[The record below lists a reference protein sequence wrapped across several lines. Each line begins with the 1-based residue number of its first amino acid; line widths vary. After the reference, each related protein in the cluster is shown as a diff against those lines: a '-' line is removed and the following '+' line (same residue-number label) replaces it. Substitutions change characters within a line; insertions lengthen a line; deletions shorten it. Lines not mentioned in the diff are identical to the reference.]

1 MSWRRLLTL
10 LALPTGVALLAVA
23 IARADLHTL
32 GVVARGLG
40 SALPLVLIPGAVW
53 HLVRTIAWYR
63 AFPSGA
69 EPPFWRL
76 FRVRLAAEAFS
87 FVTVRGV
94 AGEPLKVV
102 LLEPS
107 VPAAVSTAA
116 VALER
121 IAYLV
126 VTLTIVFAAA
136 IAVLTFLPIS
146 TAWFEVFVAVAVVSG
161 AATAGLILLINRPL
175 RGGQQ
180 TTRQPQSPT
189 LAFIRAVDTQ
199 LRALVKSDSR
209 RLVALVIL
217 QAIAFAAMC
226 AEVLAVLWAS
236 NATPDL
242 LGAIGIETFTRVASM
257 ISAFIPANLGALEA
271 SNVVAAG
278 MINAAGAAAA
288 LALVRRL
295 RGLLWCVAG
304 FACYPPR
311 ALRKRKGDER
321 RREGTLALYEERL
334 AEVPITTTLGGLPI
348 GERVVRA
355 AVRAGYAGVVV
366 LTQREHAPWT
376 RIAERFRGAIDITV
390 LADPGQWATASRG
403 AVVMSTAV
411 VPSPGR
417 LERLRAALT
426 SQPSLDEPPA
436 LTALNPL
443 TPLTDEQIVRTL
455 PDVAA
460 AERRLRQS
468 IIKPTDGR
476 VGRFNRRMSIPIS
489 IALIRWSRCSA
500 NAMSVFLIVLGFYA
514 GWLFSIGTYASGVA
528 AAAFSLAASILD
540 GCDGELA
547 RLQFKDS
554 RFGVWLD
561 TLGDYSYY
569 LAIFSGLTIGAVRQT
584 EWSGFW
590 WIGAALIT
598 GALLT
603 FALLILLRR
612 RITHGQPE
620 RLRTTA
626 QSHFEQRGT
635 RWTALAAR
643 LSTVATR
650 ATMPYGILAFAIAG
664 ALPALVVLAAIGA
677 NVYWICLSLELGRLL
692 GNTPH
697 ATPTA
702 A

>member
-10 LALPTGVALLAVA
+10 LALPIGLALLAVA
-23 IARADLHTL
+23 IAHADLETL
-32 GVVARGLG
+32 GDVATRLG
-40 SALPLVLIPGAVW
+40 VALPLVLIPGAVW
-53 HLVRTIAWYR
+53 HLVRTIAWSR

-121 IAYLV
+121 ISYVA
-126 VTLTIVFAAA
+126 VTMTIVFAAA
-136 IAVLTFLPIS
+136 IAVLTLLPIS
-146 TAWFEVFVAVAVVSG
+146 TAWFEVFIAVAVVSG
-161 AATAGLILLINRPL
+161 AAAGGLVLLLCRPAANGH
-175 RGGQQ
+175 RA
-180 TTRQPQSPT
+180 TRQPPRPV
-189 LAFIRAVDTQ
+189 LAFIRAVDAQ
-199 LRALVKSDSR
+199 LRALVRNDPR
-209 RLVALVIL
+209 RLMSLVIL
-217 QAIAFAAMC
+217 QVVAYAAMC
-226 AEVLAVLWAS
+226 AEVWVVLWAS
-236 NATPDL
+236 NTTPDL
-242 LGAIGIETFTRVASM
+242 LGAVAIETFTRVASM

-271 SNVVAAG
+271 SNVLAAG

-311 ALRKRKGDER
+311 ALRQRQGDDR
-321 RREGTLALYEERL
+321 RREGTLALYEEQL
-334 AEVPITTTLGGLPI
+334 SDISITTTLGGLPI
-348 GERVVRA
+348 GERIVRA
-355 AVRAGYAGVVV
+355 AVRAGYARVIV
-366 LTQREHAPWT
+366 LARREHVAWR
-376 RIAERFRGAIDITV
+376 RIAERFRAAIAVDV
-390 LADPGQWATASRG
+390 LTDRARWTSASRG
-403 AVVMSTAV
+403 AVVISMAV
-411 VPSPGR
+411 VPSPVR
-417 LERLRAALT
+417 LEHLRTATT
-426 SQPSLDEPPA
+426 SQAAVDDPSAP
-436 LTALNPL
+436 
-443 TPLTDEQIVRTL
+443 TDEQIVRT
-455 PDVAA
+455 PADVAA

-489 IALIRWSRCSA
+489 IALIRWTRCSA
-500 NAMSVFLIVLGFYA
+500 NAMSVFLIALGFYA
-514 GWLFSIGTYASGVA
+514 GWLFSVGTYASGVA

-547 RLQFKDS
+547 RLQYKDS

-569 LAIFSGLTIGAVRQT
+569 LAIFTGLTIGAVQQT
-584 EWSGFW
+584 QWAGFW

-603 FALLILLRR
+603 FALLILLRH
-612 RITHGQPE
+612 RITRGQPE
-620 RLRTTA
+620 RLRSTA
-626 QSHFEQRGT
+626 QSHFEQRGA
-635 RWTALAAR
+635 RWTTLAAK

-650 ATMPYGILAFAIAG
+650 ATMPYGILGFAIAG
-664 ALPALVVLAAIGA
+664 ALPGLVVLAAVGA

-692 GNTPH
+692 ANTPQ

>member
-10 LALPTGVALLAVA
+10 LALPIGLALLAVA
-23 IARADLHTL
+23 IAHADLETL
-32 GVVARGLG
+32 GDVATRLG
-40 SALPLVLIPGAVW
+40 VALPLVLIPGAVW
-53 HLVRTIAWYR
+53 HLVRTIAWSR

-121 IAYLV
+121 ISYVA
-126 VTLTIVFAAA
+126 VTMTIVFAAA
-136 IAVLTFLPIS
+136 IAVLTLLPIS
-146 TAWFEVFVAVAVVSG
+146 TAWFEVFIAVAVVSG
-161 AATAGLILLINRPL
+161 AATGGLVLLLCRPAANGH
-175 RGGQQ
+175 RA
-180 TTRQPQSPT
+180 TRQPQRPV
-189 LAFIRAVDTQ
+189 LAFIRAVDAQ
-199 LRALVKSDSR
+199 LRALVRNDPR
-209 RLVALVIL
+209 RLMSLVIL
-217 QAIAFAAMC
+217 QVVAYAAMC
-226 AEVLAVLWAS
+226 AEVWVVLWAS
-236 NATPDL
+236 NTTPDL
-242 LGAIGIETFTRVASM
+242 LGAVGIETFTRVASM

-271 SNVVAAG
+271 SNVLAAG

-311 ALRKRKGDER
+311 ALRQRQGDDR
-321 RREGTLALYEERL
+321 RREGTLALYEEQL
-334 AEVPITTTLGGLPI
+334 SEISITTTLGGLPI
-348 GERVVRA
+348 GERIVRA
-355 AVRAGYAGVVV
+355 AVRAGYARV
-366 LTQREHAPWT
+366 LVLARREHLAWR
-376 RIAERFRGAIDITV
+376 RIAERFRAAIAVDV
-390 LADPGQWATASRG
+390 LTDRARWTSASRG
-403 AVVMSTAV
+403 AVVISTAV
-411 VPSPGR
+411 VPSAVR
-417 LERLRAALT
+417 LEHLRTATT
-426 SQPSLDEPPA
+426 SQAAVDDPSAP
-436 LTALNPL
+436 
-443 TPLTDEQIVRTL
+443 TDEQIVRT
-455 PDVAA
+455 PADVAA

-489 IALIRWSRCSA
+489 IALIRWTRCSA
-500 NAMSVFLIVLGFYA
+500 NAMSVFLIALGFYA
-514 GWLFSIGTYASGVA
+514 GWLFSVGTYGSGVA

-547 RLQFKDS
+547 RLQYKDS

-569 LAIFSGLTIGAVRQT
+569 LAIFTGLTIGAVQQT
-584 EWSGFW
+584 QWAGFW

-603 FALLILLRR
+603 FALLILLRH
-612 RITHGQPE
+612 RITRGQPE
-620 RLRTTA
+620 RLRSTA

-635 RWTALAAR
+635 RWTTLAAK

-650 ATMPYGILAFAIAG
+650 ATMPYGILGFAIAG
-664 ALPALVVLAAIGA
+664 ALPGLVVLAAVGA

-692 GNTPH
+692 ANTPQ